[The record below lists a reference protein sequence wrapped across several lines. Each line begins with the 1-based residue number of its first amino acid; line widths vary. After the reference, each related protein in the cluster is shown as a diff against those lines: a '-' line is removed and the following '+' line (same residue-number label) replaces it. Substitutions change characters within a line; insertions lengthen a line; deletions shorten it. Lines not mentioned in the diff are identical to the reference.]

1 MFAVQLRLCLLFSL
15 LLPGTS
21 LAATTVVDSD
31 KELAWLER
39 QKKIEGSVVIRIPGL
54 TALSLPRLQ
63 EVTERLEIAIPDL
76 VSLSLPALKSVGTDL
91 NVGCT
96 LHPREEW
103 ETKGPL
109 SPVPPLEVGQPSF
122 SDGPPST
129 RHSKDRAPVASG
141 PTRLGFPQ
149 LRTVGGGMSVCS
161 PGILGVDAPKLT
173 RVGTDLQFL
182 AARSWTSIELASLSQ
197 VRTTFFA
204 WIDDTTL
211 TISAPKL
218 TKVGAAVQVGGAGV
232 LSLSL
237 PALEMTAG
245 LALTGFRRSSSGKD
259 AETPSLTVSALDL
272 PRLAR
277 SSRMVELRA
286 VGGLSTLALPSLSQ
300 TASIR
305 IEDLPDLVALEMPA
319 LTQVEGSV
327 VLSRLPA
334 LESLGL
340 DALVSVG
347 ERYQLGGLGLETLAL
362 GIEQVGSLVL
372 SGQPSKVVRADKL
385 RNAGA
390 MLLEGLGLIELVSF
404 EVLETVT
411 SQLQVRDNVALG
423 PGTDLPE
430 IADDDLTQ
438 RIFDAPKLRQVGE
451 SRQHGFVIRRGAFTA
466 VRLPALRKVHGDL
479 SFIEMPAL
487 TQLQL
492 PRLERVEGKLRVG
505 GSRRLE
511 VLEFPVLSKT
521 EVLEL
526 ISLTEL
532 KRVVARA
539 LDSTVRQSSG
549 TKVGV
554 LDVGGSE

>member
-1 MFAVQLRLCLLFSL
+1 
-15 LLPGTS
+15 
-21 LAATTVVDSD
+21 
-31 KELAWLER
+31 
-39 QKKIEGSVVIRIPGL
+39 
-54 TALSLPRLQ
+54 
-63 EVTERLEIAIPDL
+63 
-76 VSLSLPALKSVGTDL
+76 
-91 NVGCT
+91 
-96 LHPREEW
+96 
-103 ETKGPL
+103 
-109 SPVPPLEVGQPSF
+109 
-122 SDGPPST
+122 
-129 RHSKDRAPVASG
+129 
-141 PTRLGFPQ
+141 
-149 LRTVGGGMSVCS
+149 
-161 PGILGVDAPKLT
+161 
-173 RVGTDLQFL
+173 
-182 AARSWTSIELASLSQ
+182 
-197 VRTTFFA
+197 
-204 WIDDTTL
+204 
-211 TISAPKL
+211 
-218 TKVGAAVQVGGAGV
+218 
-232 LSLSL
+232 
-237 PALEMTAG
+237 
-245 LALTGFRRSSSGKD
+245 
-259 AETPSLTVSALDL
+259 
-272 PRLAR
+272 
-277 SSRMVELRA
+277 MVELRA

-340 DALVSVG
+340 DALVAVG

-372 SGQPSKVVRADKL
+372 AGQPSKVVRADKL

-411 SQLQVRDNVALG
+411 SQLQVRNNVALG

-451 SRQHGFVIRRGAFTA
+451 SPQHGFIIRRGAFTA
-466 VRLPALRKVHGDL
+466 VRLPALREVHGDL

-505 GSRRLE
+505 GSRRLK

-539 LDSTVRQSSG
+539 LDSRVRQSSG
-549 TKVGV
+549 TQVGV
-554 LDVGGSE
+554 LDVGVPE